1 MPRKRPAEDP
11 RTQNA
16 REEMIQGP
24 SGVDLDVHD
33 FSLRAM
39 DLPLF
44 RRTEDGNLAQAL
56 RLVVLAESGVGDV
69 TFTVSDGDATLDTAR
84 ARIDEGRT
92 ILDLFVPEVYEPRTF
107 GFRVEVGSR
116 EPFEA
121 GVEILPQRKWSVF
134 LVHHSHLDIGYTD
147 TQGSV
152 LQHHLRYLDSVLDLV
167 SATDDWPEDAKF
179 R

>member
-116 EPFEA
+116 EP
-121 GVEILPQRKWSVF
+121 
-134 LVHHSHLDIGYTD
+134 
-147 TQGSV
+147 
-152 LQHHLRYLDSVLDLV
+152 
-167 SATDDWPEDAKF
+167 
-179 R
+179 